1 MKNFNIF
8 DFTDKKNGLRAANI
22 NLQGVYNKGGFQVAT
37 DAHVMAMVKAD
48 YDPCFEK
55 KLVDQSNAV
64 LDGFFPEYEKVIPK
78 KAELKKSCLTLQ
90 DFKNM
95 ARKTKA
101 KSVIKVS
108 DRKLKVSTIKKV
120 IKFWSFFPD
129 AKLFE
134 NKNPNNALMVKSGEN
149 LMLFMPLFETTDAD
163 FFYDEKS
170 KELTSL

>member
-8 DFTDKKNGLRAANI
+8 DFTDKSKSLTAANI

-48 YDPCFEK
+48 YNPNLEEK
-55 KLVDQSNAV
+55 IADQSGEI
-64 LDGFFPEYEKVIPK
+64 LDGIFPKYEKIIPK
-78 KAELKKSCLTLQ
+78 KSEVKKSCLTIQ

-95 ARKTKA
+95 ARKMKTN
-101 KSVIKVS
+101 SVIKVS
-108 DRKLKVSTIKKV
+108 DKKLKVSTIKKV
-120 IKFWSFFPD
+120 VKFWSFFPE
-129 AKLFE
+129 AILFE
-134 NKNPNNALMVKSGEN
+134 NKNSNNALMLKAGEN
-149 LMLFMPLFETTDAD
+149 LMLFMPLFEITDAD

>member
-22 NLQGVYNKGGFQVAT
+22 NLQSVYNKGGFQVAT
-37 DAHVMAMVKAD
+37 DAHVMAMVKAE

-55 KLVDQSNAV
+55 KI
-64 LDGFFPEYEKVIPK
+64 KVIPK

-95 ARKTKA
+95 ARKNKS

-149 LMLFMPLFETTDAD
+149 LMLFMPLFETADAD